1 MLPQNRWIA
10 GSAVVL
16 LLVATS
22 LAEAQPR
29 RPVADVAAGSQ
40 ILWPVDREDPNVV
53 LGWFVSVD

>member
-16 LLVATS
+16 LLGATS
-22 LAEAQPR
+22 LAAAQPR

-40 ILWPVDREDPNVV
+40 IKE
-53 LGWFVSVD
+53 